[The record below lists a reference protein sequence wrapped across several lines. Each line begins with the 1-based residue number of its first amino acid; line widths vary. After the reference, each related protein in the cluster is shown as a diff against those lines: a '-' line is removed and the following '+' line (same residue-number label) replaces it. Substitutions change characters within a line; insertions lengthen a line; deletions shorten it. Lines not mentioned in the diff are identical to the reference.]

1 MPLNSRLQSLF
12 SEYEF
17 LNERHLSMAES
28 LNVLSSYCNE
38 RGMNISSVP
47 SRQMMD
53 FCEVMQYAP
62 AELPTGLIAERTG
75 VVDSF
80 VQDMASQ
87 IMATNQ
93 PSQSQPRRVQPTLT
107 MRVPRAR
114 EGRGNLEIG
123 RQMHEH
129 YEPYYVSSSLMSA
142 ENRNV
147 PVPEGYMAE
156 YLGEPFPVTTE
167 GRSERVEVRDTPEP
181 ELEPMYFYTSS
192 PKLSATSRKKKRS
205 EKDMM
210 ADIVR
215 GENFPKPN
223 FKDWANNREFEKVLN
238 DWYTNVE
245 YREHWIFSRRERE
258 GFNRRGISQFSLD
271 DVMARISKRKK
282 PHELDT
288 KTSKFYDWKLGGT
301 DWILRLELF
310 QHEQHYFLIV
320 RHIHTPSNVEIKFDV
335 RYWYDNK
342 FKPLNAL
349 WAEQKVRDDMFERV
363 FGSSDSN
370 NMYYV
375 APCDD
380 DDFLMD
386 FPHESDEYDDDCDGD
401 GEADSDY

>member
-1 MPLNSRLQSLF
+1 MPLNSRLQGLF
-12 SEYEF
+12 PEYIF
-17 LNERHLSMAES
+17 PNERHMSMADAI
-28 LNVLSSYCNE
+28 NVLGAFCRE
-38 RGMNISSVP
+38 RGMSISSIP
-47 SRQMMD
+47 SRQMSD
-53 FCEVMQYAP
+53 FCEVIQYAP
-62 AELPTGLIAERTG
+62 AEIPTGLIAERTG
-75 VVDSF
+75 VLNSLLDTFS
-80 VQDMASQ
+80 SQ

-93 PSQSQPRRVQPTLT
+93 PSQRLT

-114 EGRGNLEIG
+114 EGRSNLDVG
-123 RQMHEH
+123 RELHAH
-129 YEPYYVSSSLMSA
+129 YDPYSLLSA
-142 ENRNV
+142 EARNV

-156 YLGEPFPVTTE
+156 YLGEPVAEDFIAELTE
-167 GRSERVEVRDTPEP
+167 GRSERVAVRATSEP
-181 ELEPMYFYTSS
+181 DIEPMYFYTSS
-192 PKLSATSRKKKRS
+192 PKLSATSSKKKRS

-223 FKDWANNREFEKVLN
+223 FKDWANNKEYEQAMN

-288 KTSKFYDWKLGGT
+288 KTSKFYDWRLGGT

-310 QHEQHYFLIV
+310 QHEQHYFLII
-320 RHIHTPSNVEIKFDV
+320 RHIHTPSNTEIKFDV
-335 RYWYDNK
+335 RYWWNDK

-370 NMYYV
+370 NLYYV
-375 APCDD
+375 APCED

-386 FPHESDEYDDDCDGD
+386 FPHESDEYDGDCD